1 TGNFNE
7 KTAKIYTDFSLLTRH
22 PDITAEV
29 ESVFEYIEYPYR
41 RYKFNHLLVSPINS
55 RRQLY
60 RLIDNE
66 LTNAKAGQPSGITLK
81 INNLVDRDLINRLY
95 AAGQAGVPIQMI
107 IRGMCA
113 LRPGVPGLSDN
124 IRVISI
130 IDRFLEHPRVMVF
143 HNRGNPQ
150 LYISSADWMSRNI
163 DGRIEVGTPIYDE
176 RLKQRI
182 LDILELQLSD
192 TCKARVIDADQK
204 NEYVKRGNRRKIR
217 SQVAI
222 YDYLKRIES
231 NNGQ

>member
-1 TGNFNE
+1 
-7 KTAKIYTDFSLLTRH
+7 
-22 PDITAEV
+22 
-29 ESVFEYIEYPYR
+29 
-41 RYKFNHLLVSPINS
+41 
-55 RRQLY
+55 
-60 RLIDNE
+60 
-66 LTNAKAGQPSGITLK
+66 
-81 INNLVDRDLINRLY
+81 
-95 AAGQAGVPIQMI
+95 
-107 IRGMCA
+107 
-113 LRPGVPGLSDN
+113 
-124 IRVISI
+124 
-130 IDRFLEHPRVMVF
+130 MVF
-143 HNRGNPQ
+143 HNKGNPQ

-204 NEYVKRGNRRKIR
+204 NEYVKRGNRRKVR